1 MDLFDPDAV
10 GDPTHQS
17 HDWEPGIAPSGLFW
31 TIPISDWAIDVEP
44 GAGRARLHAKDVAVT
59 DYHDFFNA
67 VFGGGPTP
75 VPAHVSFD
83 VSWSGNGDRQKIRDE
98 KFGFAGHYVTGATT
112 IRFEARNHS
121 DEVIYASDH
130 AGQYNPSV
138 DQGGSGSPAV
148 GHERNGVFFHAK
160 HPRGRYRRAR

>member
-1 MDLFDPDAV
+1 VDLFDPDAV

-31 TIPISDWAIDVEP
+31 TVPISDWAIDVEP
-44 GAGRARLHAKDVAVT
+44 GAGRARFHARDVAVT

-112 IRFEARNHS
+112 ISFKARNQRG
-121 DEVIYASDH
+121 EVIYASDH

-148 GHERNGVFFHAK
+148 GHERNGVFFHEK
-160 HPRGRYRRAR
+160 HRVVATA